1 MKIERSL
8 VLFLVTVALILPV
21 SVKSQRKV
29 VLNMPAYDNEVL
41 HFGFALALNQ
51 LFVSIKPAPDL
62 GTRVFQGDEEIPDIS
77 PAPDYAKVLAV
88 SCNYG
93 LGFTVSIIG
102 DLRLGNHFNLRFVPS
117 FIYGSREIAYS
128 LETYYMNFSTME
140 MDVKHEEIKKE
151 VPSTYINFPL
161 EFKFK
166 AVRYNNFRPYLMA
179 GAMYSLDLS
188 SNAKKREQKNTDR
201 IVKFGKSDFYLQ
213 GGVGFD
219 FYNEWFKLGVEL
231 KMMYGLNDMLTRD
244 GTIYTESI
252 DKLNSKIFQ
261 LSLTFE

>member
-1 MKIERSL
+1 M
-8 VLFLVTVALILPV
+8 FLVTVALILPV

-51 LFVSIKPAPDL
+51 LFVSIKPASDL
-62 GTRVFQGDEEIPDIS
+62 GTRIFKGDKEIPDII
-77 PAPDYAKVLAV
+77 PAPAYAKVLAV

-102 DLRLGNHFNLRFVPS
+102 DLRLGDHFNLRFVPS
-117 FIYGSREIAYS
+117 FIYGSRTIAYS
-128 LETYYMNFSTME
+128 LETYYMNFSTMK
-140 MDVKHEEIKKE
+140 MDVKHETILKD

-166 AVRYNNFRPYLMA
+166 AVRYNNFRPYLMT
-179 GAMYSLDLS
+179 GAIYSIDLS
-188 SNAKKREQKNTDR
+188 SNAKNRQKKADDGQK
-201 IVKFGKSDFYLQ
+201 IVKFEKSDFYLQ

-219 FYNEWFKLGVEL
+219 FYNEWFKLGVDL

-244 GTIYTESI
+244 VSIYTESI